1 MLKMLADVWGKQATL
16 PKDFVGDEARSV
28 DCGGQ
33 LMRTRSR
40 SASPQRSKKE
50 QLVLCSLDSAD
61 AIPPR
66 SSNVSRAHP
75 LRGARRHATA
85 QPVTRRPSSVA
96 PVLHMG
102 IVPLSI
108 RAQHALNTQ
117 LEENS
122 KKVQMM
128 RLEKLKKRYPSS
140 HRLASTPRSVGTLHH
155 LNPDKTTRENID
167 RVSSLQ
173 SQKTNST
180 CSTLEYQVLQLVWT
194 PHAPDYFHHF
204 LIYA

>member
-1 MLKMLADVWGKQATL
+1 
-16 PKDFVGDEARSV
+16 
-28 DCGGQ
+28 
-33 LMRTRSR
+33 
-40 SASPQRSKKE
+40 
-50 QLVLCSLDSAD
+50 
-61 AIPPR
+61 
-66 SSNVSRAHP
+66 
-75 LRGARRHATA
+75 
-85 QPVTRRPSSVA
+85 
-96 PVLHMG
+96 MG

-194 PHAPDYFHHF
+194 PHAPDYFHRF